1 MSDFTH
7 ARVCI
12 RHASGSVEIQA
23 AAGETTWLDLSGLHA
38 LPVATGKGFRR
49 KRRLLTTLL
58 FLGCSTA
65 VGAGIWFV
73 NSSRPFPAA
82 SRAEASALEQAA
94 PQQALLPGLAGPS
107 VLQAPREAQ
116 APALGSL
123 PQPAAH
129 DADPFGLRL
138 K

>member
-7 ARVCI
+7 ARICI

-38 LPVATGKGFRR
+38 LPVATGKGPRR
-49 KRRLLTTLL
+49 KRRFLTTFLV
-58 FLGCSTA
+58 LGCSAA

-73 NSSRPFPAA
+73 SSNRSFPAA
-82 SRAEASALEQAA
+82 SRAEASALEQPA
-94 PQQALLPGLAGPS
+94 PQQALLPGLAAPS
-107 VLQAPREAQ
+107 VLQAPREARP
-116 APALGSL
+116 PALGFL

>member
-7 ARVCI
+7 ARICI

-38 LPVATGKGFRR
+38 LPVATGRGPRR
-49 KRRLLTTLL
+49 KRRLLATFLV
-58 FLGCSTA
+58 LGCSA
-65 VGAGIWFV
+65 VGAGVWFV

-82 SRAEASALEQAA
+82 SRAEASALEQPAL
-94 PQQALLPGLAGPS
+94 QQALLPGLAVPS
-107 VLQAPREAQ
+107 VLQAPREVQ
-116 APALGSL
+116 APTPGSL

-138 K
+138 R